1 MTLITQ
7 FLAIKK
13 PIDLLKI
20 FLVYA
25 AALLIA
31 ASPFI
36 VAYIGSSIEEMLKGH
51 EVHEGNSG
59 FMALMWLFL
68 ISIPF
73 GIFVLVF
80 STVVYI
86 KNAVGFL
93 RSKEV

>member
-13 PIDLLKI
+13 PLDLLKI